1 MRLVNVGAGAA
12 MRLIADAVLEICKR
26 EELTTRKR
34 YLSAWGEV
42 VPSGKGFVWRW
53 HRSGLPGMLA
63 VLHPCQTVSLS
74 ADAAWRQFA
83 AVVRAAL
90 K

>member
-1 MRLVNVGAGAA
+1 MHTT
-12 MRLIADAVLEICKR
+12 IAQFIAQQQSKVD
-26 EELTTRKR
+26 KR

-42 VPSGKGFVWRW
+42 VPSGRGYVWRW

-83 AVVRAAL
+83 DVVKVAL
-90 K
+90 RSAK

>member
-1 MRLVNVGAGAA
+1 MHTT
-12 MRLIADAVLEICKR
+12 IAQFIAQQQSKVDKH
-26 EELTTRKR
+26 

-42 VPSGKGFVWRW
+42 VPSGKWFVWRW

-83 AVVRAAL
+83 SVVRAAL

>member
-1 MRLVNVGAGAA
+1 MHTT
-12 MRLIADAVLEICKR
+12 IAQFIAQQQAKVD
-26 EELTTRKR
+26 KR

-63 VLHPCQTVSLS
+63 VLYPCQTVSVS
-74 ADAAWRQFA
+74 SDAAWLQFA
-83 AVVRAAL
+83 SVVRVAL